1 MRYLFLKGKVMD
13 TDGCFGI
20 AQDITAQKESE
31 NALVNSEQKFRLL
44 AENSEDIISVHA
56 ADGTTGIFPPP

>member
-1 MRYLFLKGKVMD
+1 MVD
-13 TDGCFGI
+13 VNCFGI
-20 AQDITAQKESE
+20 AQDVTSQKESE

-56 ADGTTGIFPPP
+56 ADGTDPGICPLP